1 METDTARRQLIRWV
15 WSGDGRAG
23 RHQHSWGRGWGRV
36 MGEGK
41 VIQGECVEVAW
52 NKTCKKLAFLGIAQE
67 KECDE
72 EYLGR

>member
-1 METDTARRQLIRWV
+1 
-15 WSGDGRAG
+15 
-23 RHQHSWGRGWGRV
+23 

-41 VIQGECVEVAW
+41 VIRGECVEVAW

-72 EYLGR
+72 EYPGRWKKIKEAVEPQKAKDQKRFKK